1 MASTVRNMLKTLHD
15 RKCGTVV
22 MLSDLIENG
31 KVRHIYHKTG
41 FYHVL
46 FIFGGVGRLAI
57 QSHCV

>member
-15 RKCGTVV
+15 RKCGAVV
-22 MLSDLIENG
+22 MLSDVIENG

-46 FIFGGVGRLAI
+46 FIFGGVGRL
-57 QSHCV
+57 